1 MTSLLPLIGHEGTIS
16 LARVNRKFASILLG
30 GRLTVRDQ
38 CMDNH
43 QLSIVNFALGVSKVA
58 STVPLEMCRLRVGC
72 RVRKRAFLWSLCD
85 PSQAGSES
93 DVSMLVGA
101 RMTRESLS
109 FLFSLLSFFSIV
121 GLIDFLFLSSFVLTS
136 FLPLHFSYICSSS
149 CLHV

>member
-1 MTSLLPLIGHEGTIS
+1 MTSLLPLIGPEGTIS
-16 LARVNRKFASILLG
+16 LARVNRQFASILLG

-109 FLFSLLSFFSIV
+109 FLFSLLSFFFHCRSY
-121 GLIDFLFLSSFVLTS
+121 GLLILVFFRVDIFPSFV
-136 FLPLHFSYICSSS
+136 
-149 CLHV
+149 CL